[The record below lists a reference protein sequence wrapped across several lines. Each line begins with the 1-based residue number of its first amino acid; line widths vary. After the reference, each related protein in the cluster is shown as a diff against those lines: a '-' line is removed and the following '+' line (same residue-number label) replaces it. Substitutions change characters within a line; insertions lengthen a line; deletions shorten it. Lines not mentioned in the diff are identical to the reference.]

1 MPSPSSRSNRSWLLA
16 AAAVIGVLGFS
27 VGAIVNQGV
36 GRLLKIP
43 DDAVLPEYTD
53 VEAPVKSSSG
63 DDVVTARVNHGDD
76 GPHGMSGKQYSEII
90 VRRNIFDSSAVYNP
104 EVAKAMGSDECKDS
118 PVKLLATVV
127 AEPAEYSSA
136 LISETAK
143 GAARGYAIGDEL
155 GGEGHISRIEQKRV
169 CLDGGGCI
177 CMDAEATAPKSESVA
192 TGAPTDSDGKV
203 EQLAEGKYRVDPSF
217 MEEQMK
223 SVESLATQVRVV
235 PHKGEDGSIDG
246 YRLSAIR
253 HGSLF
258 DKLGIKNG
266 DIVHSV
272 NGQALTSAEGALTTY
287 QTLQSERAFNFEITR
302 RNQKQTLEYEVR

>member
-1 MPSPSSRSNRSWLLA
+1 MVA

-27 VGAIVNQGV
+27 VGAIVNQGI
-36 GRLLKIP
+36 GRMLTIP
-43 DDAVLPEYTD
+43 EDMVVPDYTDVAVAAKAPAGDDAVTGF
-53 VEAPVKSSSG
+53 VERSVDAPRG
-63 DDVVTARVNHGDD
+63 L
-76 GPHGMSGKQYSEII
+76 SGKQYSEVI

-104 EVAKAMGSDECKDS
+104 EVAKTMGSDECKDTS
-118 PVKLLATVV
+118 VKLLATVV

-143 GAARGYAIGDEL
+143 GQARGYSIGDEL
-155 GGEGHISRIEQKRV
+155 GGEGQIARIEQKRV

-177 CMDAEATAPKSESVA
+177 CMDRETTAPRSEPA
-192 TGAPTDSDGKV
+192 TGAAADSDGKV

-217 MEEQMK
+217 MAEQMK

-235 PHKGEDGSIDG
+235 PHKGDDGAIDG

-266 DIVHSV
+266 DVVHTV
-272 NGQALTSAEGALTTY
+272 NGQPLTSAEGALTTY